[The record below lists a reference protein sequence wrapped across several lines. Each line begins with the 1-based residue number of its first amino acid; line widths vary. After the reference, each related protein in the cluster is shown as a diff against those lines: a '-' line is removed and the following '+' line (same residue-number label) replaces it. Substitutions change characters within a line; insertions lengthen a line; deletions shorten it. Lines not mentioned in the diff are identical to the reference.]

1 MRVPKQMNHKLR
13 DRRQELGL
21 TQKQVAS
28 RLYVTEQAYQRYEI
42 LATCPNVITAIQI
55 ARIFGTTV
63 EEPWGHLA
71 PRN

>member
-13 DRRQELGL
+13 ERRKELGL

-42 LATCPNVITAIQI
+42 LETCPNVITAIQI
-55 ARIFGTTV
+55 ARALRTTV
-63 EEPWGHLA
+63 EELWGHLA

>member
-13 DRRQELGL
+13 ERRKELGL
-21 TQKQVAS
+21 TQKQVAY
-28 RLYVTEQAYQRYEI
+28 RLYVTEQAYQRYEG
-42 LATCPNVITAIQI
+42 LETCPNVITAIQI

-63 EEPWGHLA
+63 EELWGHLA